1 MHTHMLYKA
10 YCKLVP
16 TPIATLHMYKYICI
30 VHTYMYGEL
39 VTGGGLQ
46 QYHLAVLPMVLPLPI
61 TDAAPTQFC
70 QIRRIILLLNFET
83 A

>member
-1 MHTHMLYKA
+1 MH
-10 YCKLVP
+10 
-16 TPIATLHMYKYICI
+16 
-30 VHTYMYGEL
+30 GEL
-39 VTGGGLQ
+39 VTGGGLL
-46 QYHLAVLPMVLPLPI
+46 QYHLAVLPVVLPLPI